1 MENMRHFLVILWVT
15 ETLAVRS
22 VDRIDK
28 IIQEVNKLSN
38 DVKEI
43 KDIFTYSF
51 GSITGIGLKYY

>member
-1 MENMRHFLVILWVT
+1 MILWVT

-51 GSITGIGLKYY
+51 GSITGSGLKYY

>member
-1 MENMRHFLVILWVT
+1 MILWVT